1 MAIGYM
7 ASRFPQRPL
16 RGRKRSSYSK
26 VSYLRVACRAR
37 DKCRSPEPRGH
48 LNHKK
53 HRLFG
58 DKNAQILQCK
68 SWNSWNKGIFSLRRA
83 NAPARHVFPQRH
95 ICSCHPQGD
104 DVEKLGWAF
113 LDPLNGGHRTDSR
126 AGPQAGFDFQ
136 CGCFWATEDRAP
148 NKNVCAYTCV
158 RPSGHQRHSGQEM
171 LQGPIRVC
179 CEMKPHHQKRMLSGR
194 GNDGYFL
201 T

>member
-1 MAIGYM
+1 MLKSYNANLGI
-7 ASRFPQRPL
+7 
-16 RGRKRSSYSK
+16 RGTR
-26 VSYLRVACRAR
+26 
-37 DKCRSPEPRGH
+37 E
-48 LNHKK
+48 
-53 HRLFG
+53 
-58 DKNAQILQCK
+58 
-68 SWNSWNKGIFSLRRA
+68 FSLCDELMHQQDTCSPSVTSAAVTRRETMWRSWA
-83 NAPARHVFPQRH
+83 
-95 ICSCHPQGD
+95 G
-104 DVEKLGWAF
+104 AF